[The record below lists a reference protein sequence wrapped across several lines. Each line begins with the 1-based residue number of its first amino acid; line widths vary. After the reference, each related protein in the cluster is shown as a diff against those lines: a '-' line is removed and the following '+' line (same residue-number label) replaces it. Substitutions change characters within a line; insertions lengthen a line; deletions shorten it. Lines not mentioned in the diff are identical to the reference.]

1 MGSALGMECKF
12 GVALGWHWR
21 MDGYDTH
28 PLTQLSSVTLGAHDD
43 TVSHGAHDDTVIDGY
58 AAQLTVAQFRD
69 EYDAVLEAM
78 LEHDHADDPEG
89 TTSLPEM
96 CMLCNCRQIRTS
108 CGEQDAFNETLY
120 EGPDIHDVCT
130 CSYGW
135 P

>member
-1 MGSALGMECKF
+1 VIASNRFHRSAQPQS
-12 GVALGWHWR
+12 
-21 MDGYDTH
+21 D
-28 PLTQLSSVTLGAHDD
+28 TLGAHDD

-96 CMLCNCRQIRTS
+96 SNVQLSTNSNFLRGTGC
-108 CGEQDAFNETLY
+108 
-120 EGPDIHDVCT
+120 V
-130 CSYGW
+130 
-135 P
+135 